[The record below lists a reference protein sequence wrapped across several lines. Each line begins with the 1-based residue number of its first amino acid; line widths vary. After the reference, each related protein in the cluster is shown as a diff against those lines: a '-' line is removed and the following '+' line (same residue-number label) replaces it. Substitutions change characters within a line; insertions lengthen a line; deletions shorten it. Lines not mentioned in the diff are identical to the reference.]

1 MNRYLEVLR
10 QRWHF
15 TKRLYYLIRYKGYLT
30 TPNIKYL
37 TKVKLGYLLTFKTA
51 SSSIY
56 NTLLQKEINTSFE
69 KDLHFHANQ
78 HLKSDAENKKDYFI
92 FTFVRNPMERLVSC
106 YQNKIIDDPKID
118 NNIHYFTDVYF
129 WGYLGKTSS
138 FDDFIRRINKIPN
151 HLLEGHIGMQSDIVF
166 DQNGNSRANFIGKY
180 ENITKDFAIIQNKFQ
195 LPNLPKSNP
204 SSRKDWRTYYTKD
217 SAKIVIE
224 KYKQDIEAF
233 GYQKEVEDLLVFL
246 ENQKV

>member
-1 MNRYLEVLR
+1 MKRYLEVLR
-10 QRWHF
+10 QRWNF
-15 TKRLYYLIRYKGYLT
+15 TKRLYYCVRYKMLFEG
-30 TPNIKYL
+30 PKIKYIN
-37 TKVKLGYLLTFKTA
+37 KEKIGYLLNYKVA

-56 NTLLQKEINTSFE
+56 NSLITKETGLHFE
-69 KDLHFHANQ
+69 GDLHHHATQ
-78 HLKSDAENKKDYFI
+78 HLKSDIENREDYFV

-106 YQNKIIDDPKID
+106 YQNKIIDDPKKD
-118 NNIHYFTDVYF
+118 NAIRFFTDVYF
-129 WGYLGKTSS
+129 WGYLGKSTS

-180 ENITKDFAIIQNKFQ
+180 ENITEDFAIIQNKFQ

-204 SSRKDWRTYYTKD
+204 SSRKDWRTYYTKE

-224 KYKQDIEAF
+224 KYKQDIETF
-233 GYQKEVEDLLVFL
+233 GYQKEVEDLLIFL